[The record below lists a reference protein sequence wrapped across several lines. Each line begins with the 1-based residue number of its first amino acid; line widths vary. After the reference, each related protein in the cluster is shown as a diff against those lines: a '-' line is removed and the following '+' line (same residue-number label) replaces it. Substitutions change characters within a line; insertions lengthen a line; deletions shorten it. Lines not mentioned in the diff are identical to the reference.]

1 MLKAAEV
8 ADLLGISA
16 RAVYD
21 IPDDQL
27 PRFRIGAGRGAV
39 RFEPSDV
46 AEYKAA
52 CRSTATKRVLAG
64 AMSSVALLT
73 DADAELRS
81 YFQQHGIAL
90 KPKPT
95 RATKTRAS
103 TNLRL
108 AHDAT
113 NR

>member
-8 ADLLGISA
+8 ALMLGLSP
-16 RAVYD
+16 RSVYD

-27 PRFRIGAGRGAV
+27 PRFRIGAGQGAV
-39 RFEPSDV
+39 RFALPDV
-46 AEYKAA
+46 EAYKAA
-52 CRSTATKRVLAG
+52 CRSTATKRAIAG
-64 AMSSVALLT
+64 AMSSAALST
-73 DADAELRS
+73 DADDALRS
-81 YFQQHGIAL
+81 YFQQRGIAP

-95 RATKTRAS
+95 RESKTRGS

-113 NR
+113 SR